1 MDDGKLSI
9 KINIGDKLYPLR
21 IERNEEELIRKASK
35 LINDKLNQYRSKYE
49 ERDLTD
55 LLAMTTLQFTKK
67 YLEME
72 ADQNYAALENEIKQ
86 INSELEEYIIQNK

>member
-1 MDDGKLSI
+1 MEEDKLSI
-9 KINIGDKLYPLR
+9 KINIGDKIYPLR

-35 LINDKLNQYRSKYE
+35 LINDKLNQYRTRYE
-49 ERDLTD
+49 ERDMTD

-72 ADQNYAALENEIKQ
+72 ADNNYSSLVDEIIQ
-86 INSELEEYIIQNK
+86 INSELESYIIQNK